1 MLDVQQARRDTP
13 GCFERVFLDSAG
25 SSLPPTPVVDT
36 VVAHLLREAEVGG
49 YAAANE
55 RLGDLA
61 EVKASLG
68 RLFGVDATSVALSDS
83 ASRAWTSFFYA
94 VPLEPGDRILLSQAE
109 YAANAVAALQRA
121 RATGASVEAIPS
133 DDAGRID
140 VEALRELLD
149 ERVKLVSVV
158 HAPTNGGLVNPV
170 REVADAAHAVG
181 ALVLLDACQSVGQ
194 LPVSVPELDVDALS
208 GTGRKWVRGP
218 RGTGFLYVR
227 PRLIPDLE
235 PAMIDLHSAT
245 WTSPDTYE
253 LAPDA
258 SRFEMW
264 ETDVAARLGLGSA
277 IDYLLDLGIDAV
289 VEAIGYRAEHTRDGL
304 ERIPGVTVHDRGAP
318 LDGHDR
324 GAPLD
329 GHDRGAP
336 LSGIVSFTVDG
347 VEPTA
352 VRDALAAQAIT
363 VTVSSRSSTLLDMSQ
378 RKLDAVVRASPH
390 YFVSPADVDRFLV
403 AVRSLT

>member
-13 GCFERVFLDSAG
+13 GCFDRVFLDSAG

-36 VVAHLLREAEVGG
+36 VVAHLRREAEIGG

-55 RLGDLA
+55 RLDDLA
-61 EVKASLG
+61 GVKTSLG
-68 RLFGVDATSVALSDS
+68 RLFGVDGASIALSDS

-121 RATGASVEAIPS
+121 RATGASVEVVPS
-133 DDAGRID
+133 DSDGRID
-140 VEALRELLD
+140 TQALGGLLD
-149 ERVKLVSVV
+149 ERVKIVSVV

-227 PRLIPDLE
+227 PRLIADLE
-235 PAMIDLHSAT
+235 PAPIDLHSAT

-253 LAPDA
+253 LASDA

-264 ETDVAARLGLGSA
+264 EADVAARLGLGVA

-289 VEAIGYRAEHTRDGL
+289 AEAIGYRAEHTRDGL

-318 LDGHDR
+318 LN
-324 GAPLD
+324 
-329 GHDRGAP
+329 
-336 LSGIVSFTVDG
+336 GIVSFTVDG
-347 VEPTA
+347 IEPSA
-352 VRDALAAQAIT
+352 VRDALAEQSIT

-390 YFVSPADVDRFLV
+390 YFVSPADVDRFLA
-403 AVRSLT
+403 AVRSLA

>member
-13 GCFERVFLDSAG
+13 GCFDRVFLDSAG

-36 VVAHLLREAEVGG
+36 VVAHLRREAEIGG

-55 RLGDLA
+55 RLDDLA
-61 EVKASLG
+61 GVKTSLG
-68 RLFGVDATSVALSDS
+68 RLFGVDGTSVALSDS

-94 VPLEPGDRILLSQAE
+94 VPLGPGDRILLSQAE

-121 RATGASVEAIPS
+121 RATGASVEVVPS
-133 DDAGRID
+133 DSDGRID
-140 VEALRELLD
+140 VEALGGLLD
-149 ERVKLVSVV
+149 ERVKIVSVV

-227 PRLIPDLE
+227 PRLIADLE
-235 PAMIDLHSAT
+235 PAPIDLHSAT

-264 ETDVAARLGLGSA
+264 EADVAARLGLGVA

-289 VEAIGYRAEHTRDGL
+289 AEAIGYRAEHTRDGL
-304 ERIPGVTVHDRGAP
+304 ERIQGVTVHDRGAP
-318 LDGHDR
+318 LN
-324 GAPLD
+324 
-329 GHDRGAP
+329 
-336 LSGIVSFTVDG
+336 GIVSFTVDG
-347 VEPTA
+347 MEPSA
-352 VRDALAAQAIT
+352 VRGALAEQSIT

-390 YFVSPADVDRFLV
+390 YFVSPADVDRFLA
-403 AVRSLT
+403 AVRSLA